1 MNSERD
7 HRIEVVR
14 LDCLQREQCLAGIVD
29 GLGDHEVDASLGG
42 PPDLLGEYVA
52 DGVMRRG
59 IVRVVDVGVADIAG
73 HQGVVLGADLLGDT
87 QRLPVQWLE
96 VALAADYRQ
105 LLAVGVVGEC
115 LNHVRSGMYVFPV
128 QPGHHVG
135 LLEHHLW
142 HERPG
147 LQVAAPLELEQ
158 IPLGA
163 NHWPGGKAIEKLTHA
178 RHLQGPIVG
187 TTVPGKFRRR
197 DASMKSSA
205 QVVVIGGGVVG
216 ASVLFHL
223 TELGWT
229 DVVLVERKELT
240 AGSTWHAAGG
250 MHTLNG
256 DPNVAKLQ
264 QYTVGLYQEIEQRSG
279 RNCGIHMSGGLTLAG
294 DRERMD
300 WLRMAQA
307 RGRYLGI
314 DMEII
319 SPAEAKQLFPLL
331 EEQYFVGALFDPA
344 EGHVDPTGVTWAYA
358 GCARQAG
365 AEIYQHTWVS
375 DLRQRPD
382 GTWDVITDGGEIHA
396 EHIVNAGGLWAREV
410 GRMIGLELP
419 VLAMEHMYLITE
431 DMHEVAEHNAAT
443 GHELPMGLDFDGE
456 IYIRQEG
463 GAMLLGTYEQ
473 ACVPWSPRETPWTF
487 DKQLLTPDLDRIA
500 PSLEIAFKHYPAM
513 AEAGIKNVINGPF
526 TFAPDGNPLVGP
538 VPGVRNC
545 WVACAVMAGFSQ
557 GGGVGLP
564 LARWMVDGDPGEDIW
579 AMDVARYGDWASL
592 AYTNA
597 KVRENYSRRFRIRF
611 PNEEL
616 PAAPPLRTTPV
627 YEGLAAAPAVFGDY
641 CALEHALWFAP
652 SAAEASEEI
661 TFHRSGAHA
670 HAGTE
675 CRAVAEAVGLLEI
688 SNYGKFE
695 VTGAGAEA

>member
-1 MNSERD
+1 MPRP
-7 HRIEVVR
+7 RPI
-14 LDCLQREQCLAGIVD
+14 
-29 GLGDHEVDASLGG
+29 
-42 PPDLLGEYVA
+42 
-52 DGVMRRG
+52 RRA
-59 IVRVVDVGVADIAG
+59 RT
-73 HQGVVLGADLLGDT
+73 LGAA
-87 QRLPVQWLE
+87 RLP
-96 VALAADYRQ
+96 YR
-105 LLAVGVVGEC
+105 APRAPPRGRTPRPAGSRGVRTRTDTPRRRS
-115 LNHVRSGMYVFPV
+115 LVRRRAGREACPCATP
-128 QPGHHVG
+128 PGSYS
-135 LLEHHLW
+135 
-142 HERPG
+142 R
-147 LQVAAPLELEQ
+147 
-158 IPLGA
+158 
-163 NHWPGGKAIEKLTHA
+163 NDCTGKI
-178 RHLQGPIVG
+178 
-187 TTVPGKFRRR
+187 RRR

-216 ASVLFHL
+216 ASVLYHL
-223 TELGWT
+223 TEMGWT

-264 QYTVGLYQEIEQRSG
+264 QYTVNLYREIEQRSG
-279 RNCGIHMSGGLTLAG
+279 QDCGIHMPGGLMLAD

-307 RGRYLGI
+307 RGRYLGM

-319 SPAEAKQLFPLL
+319 SAAEAKRIFPLL
-331 EEQYFVGALFDPA
+331 AEQHFIGALFDPA
-344 EGHVDPTGVTWAYA
+344 EGHVDPTGVTRAYA
-358 GCARQAG
+358 ICARRAG

-382 GTWDVITDGGEIHA
+382 GTWDVITDSGEIHA

-431 DMHEVAEHNAAT
+431 DMDEVAEYNAAT

-456 IYIRQEG
+456 LYIRQEG
-463 GAMLLGTYEQ
+463 GGMLFGTYEQ

-487 DKQLLTPDLDRIA
+487 DQQLLAPDLDRLA
-500 PSLEIAFKHYPAM
+500 PSLEIAFKHYPAL
-513 AEAGIKNVINGPF
+513 AGVGIKKVINGPF

-545 WVACAVMAGFSQ
+545 WAACAVMAGLSQ
-557 GGGVGLP
+557 GGGVGLA

-579 AMDVARYGDWASL
+579 AMDVARFGNWASL

-597 KVRENYSRRFRIRF
+597 KVRENYSRRFRITF

-616 PAAPPLRTTPV
+616 PAGRALHTTPV
-627 YEGLAAAPAVFGDY
+627 YDRLTAHNAVWGASFG
-641 CALEHALWFAP
+641 LEHPLWFQRPGEEPREDVTFRRSNAHP
-652 SAAEASEEI
+652 VVAEECATVRE
-661 TFHRSGAHA
+661 RVGL
-670 HAGTE
+670 TE
-675 CRAVAEAVGLLEI
+675 C
-688 SNYGKFE
+688 SNFAKYR
-695 VTGAGAEA
+695 VTGAGSADWLQRLFTNRLPRVGRINLTAALDRGGHIVGEFSVARVGTDDFFLFGSQAAEAHHSRWFFGHLADDVRFDVLALSLVGLSLAGPGAQI

>member
-1 MNSERD
+1 
-7 HRIEVVR
+7 
-14 LDCLQREQCLAGIVD
+14 
-29 GLGDHEVDASLGG
+29 
-42 PPDLLGEYVA
+42 
-52 DGVMRRG
+52 
-59 IVRVVDVGVADIAG
+59 
-73 HQGVVLGADLLGDT
+73 
-87 QRLPVQWLE
+87 
-96 VALAADYRQ
+96 
-105 LLAVGVVGEC
+105 
-115 LNHVRSGMYVFPV
+115 
-128 QPGHHVG
+128 
-135 LLEHHLW
+135 
-142 HERPG
+142 
-147 LQVAAPLELEQ
+147 
-158 IPLGA
+158 
-163 NHWPGGKAIEKLTHA
+163 
-178 RHLQGPIVG
+178 
-187 TTVPGKFRRR
+187 
-197 DASMKSSA
+197 MKSSA

-216 ASVLFHL
+216 ASVLYHL

-264 QYTVGLYQEIEQRSG
+264 QYTVGLYREIEQRSG

-319 SPAEAKQLFPLL
+319 SPAEAKQMFPLL

-382 GTWDVITDGGEIHA
+382 GTWDVITEGGEIHA

-431 DMHEVAEHNAAT
+431 DMAEVAEYNAAT
-443 GHELPMGLDFDGE
+443 GRDLPMGMDFDGE
-456 IYIRQEG
+456 LYIRQEG
-463 GAMLLGTYEQ
+463 GGMLLGTYEQ
-473 ACVPWSPRETPWTF
+473 ACVPWSPRQTPWTF
-487 DKQLLTPDLDRIA
+487 DQQLLAPDLDRIA
-500 PSLEIAFKHYPAM
+500 PSLEVAFKHYPAL
-513 AEAGIKNVINGPF
+513 ASVGIKKVINGPF

-557 GGGVGLP
+557 GGGVGLT

-579 AMDVARYGDWASL
+579 AMDVARFGSWASL

-597 KVRENYSRRFRIRF
+597 KVRENYSRRFRITF

-616 PAAPPLRTTPV
+616 PAGRPLHTTPV
-627 YEGLAAAPAVFGDY
+627 YDRLTAHNAVWGASFG
-641 CALEHALWFAP
+641 LEHPLWFQRP
-652 SAAEASEEI
+652 GEEPREDV
-661 TFHRSGAHA
+661 TFRRSNAFPVVADECTTVRERVGL
-670 HAGTE
+670 TE
-675 CRAVAEAVGLLEI
+675 C
-688 SNYGKFE
+688 SNFAKYR
-695 VTGAGAEA
+695 VTGAGGRRLAAAAVHQPAAARRPDQPHRRPGSQRSHRRGVFRGAGRYRRFFPVRLADRRSASLALVRCPPRRWCAV